1 MYTVCVVLHWFAY
14 IILLS
19 QCMNLFMLIS
29 QGILIILIGPYQT
42 PAKTTTNIQK
52 TTTKTTKTKL
62 CKQCLGFIMYYTVCQ
77 INVSCKRLPSNSVS
91 CLGRIVVIHI
101 SSSGNAGWPYEIR
114 EVLQC
119 YNICIVIGRM
129 KRGDKWQPQ
138 CFHIHI
144 PSKYAPQTLV
154 LNACRC
160 WNMSTKI
167 ARI

>member
-1 MYTVCVVLHWFAY
+1 MHE
-14 IILLS
+14 
-19 QCMNLFMLIS
+19 FMLIG
-29 QGILIILIGPYQT
+29 QGILIILTGPYQT

-52 TTTKTTKTKL
+52 NKKTRKPKTKL
-62 CKQCLGFIMYYTVCQ
+62 CKQCLGFIMYYIVCQ
-77 INVSCKRLPSNSVS
+77 NNVSCKRPASNIVS

-101 SSSGNAGWPYEIR
+101 PSSANAGWPYEIR
-114 EVLQC
+114 EALQC

-144 PSKYAPQTLV
+144 SSKYAPHTLV

-160 WNMSTKI
+160 WNMLTKI
-167 ARI
+167 TRI